1 MLPYRILEWLSGIY
15 PMTVLFFYIALAMFT
30 FSICFLMPPAA
41 LLMLIFAIFALAPA
55 VMGFRILKALQHF
68 LARKIIRQHQCP
80 SCGEELHGAQQCDC
94 LACGVAWDPEGIRI
108 AA

>member
-1 MLPYRILEWLSGIY
+1 MLPYRILEWLSDVY
-15 PMTVLFFYIALAMFT
+15 PMTVLFLYIGLAMFT

-41 LLMLIFAIFALAPA
+41 ILMLIFSIFALAPA
-55 VMGFRILKALQHF
+55 VLGFRILKASQTF

-80 SCGEELHGAQQCDC
+80 SCGEELQGAQQCDC
-94 LACGVAWDPEGIRI
+94 LVCGVAWDPEGVRI